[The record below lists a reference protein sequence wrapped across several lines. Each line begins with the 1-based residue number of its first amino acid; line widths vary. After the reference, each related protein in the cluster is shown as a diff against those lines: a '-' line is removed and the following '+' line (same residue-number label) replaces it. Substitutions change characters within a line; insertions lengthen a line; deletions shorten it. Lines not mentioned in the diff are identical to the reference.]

1 MTRLAVLQMT
11 AGIDPAANA
20 DNDRRISAAGSR
32 VAAFV
37 IPTDEE
43 QVIADEAAAVLGLA
57 A

>member
-1 MTRLAVLQMT
+1 MVAERLGWLGLAL
-11 AGIDPAANA
+11 DPAANA
-20 DNDRRISAAGSR
+20 RNAMRISAAGSG